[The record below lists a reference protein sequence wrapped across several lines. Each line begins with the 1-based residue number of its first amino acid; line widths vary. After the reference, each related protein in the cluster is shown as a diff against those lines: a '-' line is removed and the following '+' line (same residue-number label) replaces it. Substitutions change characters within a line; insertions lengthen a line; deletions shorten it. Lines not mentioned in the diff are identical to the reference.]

1 MLCTCYFR
9 RDNTSIKSIAFHSL
23 RSASP
28 LTRLALE
35 IVLMSQKALFLSS
48 SPDSEWKVGTRE
60 IPKPV
65 AGDVLV
71 KVQAAALNPID
82 WKVRTDEYNFVI
94 KKWPAVLGSDA
105 AGTVEEMGDGVTKFE
120 KGDKV

>member
-1 MLCTCYFR
+1 M
-9 RDNTSIKSIAFHSL
+9 
-23 RSASP
+23 
-28 LTRLALE
+28 TRLALE

-82 WKVRTDEYNFVI
+82 WKIRTDEYNFVI
-94 KKWPAVLGSDA
+94 KKWPTVLGSDA
-105 AGTVEEMGDGVTKFE
+105 AGTVEEMGDGVTKFK